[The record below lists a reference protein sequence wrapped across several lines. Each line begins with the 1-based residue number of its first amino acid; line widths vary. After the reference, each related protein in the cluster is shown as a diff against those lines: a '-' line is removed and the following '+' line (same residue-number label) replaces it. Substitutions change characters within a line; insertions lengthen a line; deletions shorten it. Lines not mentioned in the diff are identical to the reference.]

1 MIYNRQMK
9 EKVDPII
16 KKMLAQGV
24 RTQTRELLH
33 YQIITGGK
41 RLRPALAITS
51 CLACGGK
58 LKDALYPA
66 AALEILHTYTLI
78 IDDIIDNSPTRRGK
92 QTTWKKFGRSFAE
105 CAGLDYGATILQT
118 ILKTKQPNEI
128 GTILANTWKEIIDG
142 EILDILY
149 EQSGKYQEPFARLN
163 RKTTISLREYQKM
176 ISHKTAS
183 LFRASCEIG
192 AIAAKAPQKEIEA
205 LKTYGWNFGLAF
217 QISDDILDIYG
228 TNTGKPRG
236 QDIREHKL
244 GNIVVLLALR
254 DLPHK
259 QQNRLR
265 NILKKGAPQ
274 TKDLKEAIALIQN
287 SNAKQKALQ
296 LLSLNAKKARQALH
310 QLHVSPHRAAL
321 EAILQKSVAIHL
333 PS

>member
-1 MIYNRQMK
+1 MK
-9 EKVDPII
+9 QKVDPII

-92 QTTWKKFGRSFAE
+92 PTTWKKFGRSFAE
-105 CAGLDYGATILQT
+105 CAGLDYGAAILQT
-118 ILKTKQPNEI
+118 VLGTKQPNEI

-149 EQSGKYQEPFARLN
+149 EQSSKHQEPFARLN
-163 RKTTISLREYQKM
+163 RKTTISFREYQEM
-176 ISHKTAS
+176 IGHKTAS

-192 AIAAKAPQKEIEA
+192 AIAAQAPQKENEA

-217 QISDDILDIYG
+217 QISDDILDLYG

-244 GNIVVLLALR
+244 GNIVILLALR

-259 QQNRLR
+259 QQNHLR
-265 NILKKGAPQ
+265 NILKKGTPQ
-274 TKDLKEAIALIQN
+274 NKDLNEAIALIQQ
-287 SNAKQKALQ
+287 SSAKQKAFQ
-296 LLSLNAKKARQALH
+296 LLSLHTKKAQQALC
-310 QLHVSPHRAAL
+310 QLPASPHRSTL